1 MHHTMAE
8 EVMVSLHRLANQ
20 QGQAHES
27 FYLHSRE
34 TIQKGRYGRAFALLP
49 LIGRTT
55 LKEFGTGA
63 LRILNYLISGKAGLK
78 EFAAL
83 LGGLAYILFPI
94 DFLPD
99 FIPGVGWLD
108 DAAIFTLL
116 VGYLYRK
123 ANDFG
128 VGQNSAV

>member
-1 MHHTMAE
+1 MDWQTNKDKHMKVLTFILA
-8 EVMVSLHRLANQ
+8 RL
-20 QGQAHES
+20 
-27 FYLHSRE
+27 
-34 TIQKGRYGRAFALLP
+34 IQKGRYVRAFALLP
-49 LIGRTT
+49 LLGRTT
-55 LKEFGTGA
+55 LKEFGTGTV
-63 LRILNYLISGKAGLK
+63 RIFNHLISGKAGLK

-123 ANDFG
+123 ANDFR
-128 VGQNSAV
+128 VGQKSAV

>member
-1 MHHTMAE
+1 M
-8 EVMVSLHRLANQ
+8 MVSLHSDKDKHMKVLTFILARL
-20 QGQAHES
+20 
-27 FYLHSRE
+27 
-34 TIQKGRYGRAFALLP
+34 IQKGKYGRAFALLP

-83 LGGLAYILFPI
+83 FAGFLYIFFPL
-94 DFLPD
+94 DFVPD

-108 DAAIFTLL
+108 DAAIFTVL

-128 VGQNSAV
+128 VRPNSAV